1 MQVEGSGIWRKY
13 HTFQDLNDPESEE
26 EKPITERD
34 AWWLYALRESP
45 CPGAYNVRDF
55 LQDAK
60 LNPVQ
65 KTYSFKGEGRR
76 RPLSTAG
83 SGEALLPGCYKIQQF
98 GDLVEQL
105 PRPSSFRSTPRRAG
119 LLGVRDK
126 DINTDP
132 GQYNL
137 LPPPVEPQQCKHV
150 MFRSAVQRFPTI
162 YFIPREGPGPGDYN
176 LKTTP
181 LPSISSSF
189 RSSVPRFRPAYS
201 KTPGPGTYDPTRQL
215 PKQPPTVAKMG
226 RQHGLFFRNSS
237 DF

>member
-1 MQVEGSGIWRKY
+1 
-13 HTFQDLNDPESEE
+13 
-26 EKPITERD
+26 ERD
-34 AWWLYALRESP
+34 GWWLYSFRESP
-45 CPGAYNVRDF
+45 SPGTYNVRDF

-65 KTYSFKGEGRR
+65 QTYSFKGQGRKK
-76 RPLSTAG
+76 PLSTAG
-83 SGEALLPGCYKIQQF
+83 SGEALLPGCYKILEF
-98 GDLVEQL
+98 RDLVEQL
-105 PRPSSFRSTPRRAG
+105 PHPSSFRSTPRSAP
-119 LLGVRDK
+119 LHGVKDK

-137 LPPPVEPQQCKHV
+137 IPPPVEQQHSKHF

-162 YFIPREGPGPGDYN
+162 YFMPREGPGPGEYN
-176 LKTTP
+176 LKRVSFP
-181 LPSISSSF
+181 GISSSF
-189 RSSVPRFRPAYS
+189 KSSVPRFRTTYN

-226 RQHGLFFRNSS
+226 RMHGLFFRNSF